1 MRQPIATGV
10 AGVDVCAP
18 VRMAA
23 AREHCTHASQANR
36 FLPKQLMFFKA
47 SKKYC
52 ASFSIQVRDNGSFH
66 CGKKKVGGGFMGV
79 QRRQEREGGRER
91 ETDSPVQHHT
101 GLSLF
106 HFRAEFEQPPM
117 KKVAVKSADGTGMK
131 MKRNSANPV
140 CLGLPCT
147 ILIELKLHFETLFS
161 LSVFPSFPHFQTE

>member
-1 MRQPIATGV
+1 MREPITTGVAGV

-18 VRMAA
+18 VAA

-36 FLPKQLMFFKA
+36 FLSKQLMFFKA

-66 CGKKKVGGGFMGV
+66 CEKKGGGGFMGV

-106 HFRAEFEQPPM
+106 HFREFEPPM
-117 KKVAVKSADGTGMK
+117 KKVAVKSADRTGTK

-140 CLGLPCT
+140 GLGLPCT
-147 ILIELKLHFETLFS
+147 ILIELKLHFAPPFLFQSS
-161 LSVFPSFPHFQTE
+161 LLFHTSRVI